1 MVREQTEQSLFS
13 SGVFTW
19 GGKDQTLEILSR
31 PIKNPLIIKKKGQ
44 KKVKKTQK
52 TKPKK
57 TKNKN
62 RGQLENNH
70 YDFGCTIMLKGLKYS
85 EIQHCSIGQL

>member
-1 MVREQTEQSLFS
+1 MWLSGNTKKAGPFLLYKKKYKNCSCIVVREQTEQSLFS

-44 KKVKKTQK
+44 KKGKT
-52 TKPKK
+52 PKQ
-57 TKNKN
+57 NKN
-62 RGQLENNH
+62 C
-70 YDFGCTIMLKGLKYS
+70 FMF
-85 EIQHCSIGQL
+85 EIQRSVRK

>member
-31 PIKNPLIIKKKGQ
+31 PIKNPLIIKKKRT
-44 KKVKKTQK
+44 KKGKK
-52 TKPKK
+52 KPKK
-57 TKNKN
+57 QNQKKPKIKT
-62 RGQLENNH
+62 EV
-70 YDFGCTIMLKGLKYS
+70 S
-85 EIQHCSIGQL
+85 